1 MGDGSKAIVGV
12 RHNIRTRLTIYMVA
26 TVIIIVWSLYKQS
39 WSADLGICAREFLI
53 CLGFAILG
61 STIPRIHVTGTLRRV
76 VYASLIAAD
85 LILIPLAY
93 YEVAA
98 MIGAFAM
105 LPNVL
110 KPRQKHYGPYAILRT
125 VVLPV
130 PILFITVIASGR
142 LGFRQLG
149 VSYYVATVAGYM
161 GHIIAEEKG

>member
-1 MGDGSKAIVGV
+1 MAS
-12 RHNIRTRLTIYMVA
+12 RHIRTRLAIYLAAIVTIIA
-26 TVIIIVWSLYKQS
+26 WSLYKQN
-39 WSADLGICAREFLI
+39 WSADLWIYGREFLI
-53 CLGFAILG
+53 CLGFGILG
-61 STIPRIHVTGTLRRV
+61 STVPRIQVTGTLRRAM
-76 VYASLIAAD
+76 YGSLIVAD

-93 YEVAA
+93 YRVAA

-130 PILFITVIASGR
+130 PILFITVLASGR

-161 GHIIAEEKG
+161 GHVTAEEKGQSE

>member
-1 MGDGSKAIVGV
+1 MI
-12 RHNIRTRLTIYMVA
+12 RTPHNIRTRLSIYLATI
-26 TVIIIVWSLYKQS
+26 VIVIVWSLYKQS
-39 WSADLGICAREFLI
+39 WSADLGVCAREFLI

-61 STIPRIHVTGTLRRV
+61 STIPRIHVTGTLRRAM
-76 VYASLIAAD
+76 YSALIAAD

-110 KPRQKHYGPYAILRT
+110 KARQKHYGPYAILRT

-130 PILFITVIASGR
+130 PILFMPVIAAGR
-142 LGFRQLG
+142 LGIRHLD
-149 VSYYVATVAGYM
+149 VSYYAATVAGYM
-161 GHIIAEEKG
+161 SHIVAEEKG

>member
-1 MGDGSKAIVGV
+1 MAA
-12 RHNIRTRLTIYMVA
+12 RHIKTRLAIYLA
-26 TVIIIVWSLYKQS
+26 AIVIIIVWSLYKQG
-39 WSADLGICAREFLI
+39 WSAALGVYGREFLI
-53 CLGFAILG
+53 CLGFGILG
-61 STIPRIHVTGTLRRV
+61 STVPRIQVTGTLRRAM
-76 VYASLIAAD
+76 YGSLIAAD

-93 YEVAA
+93 YRVAA

-130 PILFITVIASGR
+130 PILFITVIAYGR

-161 GHIIAEEKG
+161 NHVVAEEKG

>member
-1 MGDGSKAIVGV
+1 MAARHIRIRLAIYLAAIV
-12 RHNIRTRLTIYMVA
+12 TT
-26 TVIIIVWSLYKQS
+26 IVWSLYKQD
-39 WSADLGICAREFLI
+39 WSADLWVYGREFFI
-53 CLGFAILG
+53 CLGFGILG
-61 STIPRIHVTGTLRRV
+61 STVPKIQVTGTLRRAI
-76 VYASLIAAD
+76 YGSLIVAD

-93 YEVAA
+93 YRVAA

-130 PILFITVIASGR
+130 PVIFITVIASGR

-161 GHIIAEEKG
+161 NHVVAEEKGQSE

>member
-1 MGDGSKAIVGV
+1 MAA
-12 RHNIRTRLTIYMVA
+12 RHIRTRLAIYLAAIVTA
-26 TVIIIVWSLYKQS
+26 IVWSLYKQN
-39 WSADLGICAREFLI
+39 WSADLWVYGREFLI
-53 CLGFAILG
+53 CLGFGILG
-61 STIPRIHVTGTLRRV
+61 STVPRIQVTGTLRRAM
-76 VYASLIAAD
+76 YGSLIVAD

-93 YEVAA
+93 YRVAA

-110 KPRQKHYGPYAILRT
+110 KVRQKHYGPYAILRT

-130 PILFITVIASGR
+130 PVIFITVIASGR

-161 GHIIAEEKG
+161 NHVVTEEKG